1 MHIIIIIR
9 YNNICL
15 CNNHHADNDKEQ
27 DQWQQNKEP
36 GDSTVSVLADQI
48 QDPSPEQD
56 VKHLNDENEDSARNL
71 AGIATNI
78 VHATVS

>member
-1 MHIIIIIR
+1 MS
-9 YNNICL
+9 L
-15 CNNHHADNDKEQ
+15 CNNNHADKDKEQ

-56 VKHLNDENEDSARNL
+56 VKHLNNENEDGAGNL
-71 AGIATNI
+71 AGIAANI
-78 VHATVS
+78 IHSTVS